1 MNTRTA
7 NYCLKQGFVNIKRN
21 KLFSLASIGTIAA
34 CTFLIGVIF
43 TIIINVNFMEK
54 KVEQQVGV
62 TIFFN
67 EGLSQ
72 QGIDDIGKTIKSDS
86 RVKSYEYTS
95 AEQAWES
102 FKKNYF
108 KDNPDL
114 AEGFSKENPLANSA
128 SYTVYLNSINDQ
140 KAFATAME
148 KVQGVRQ
155 VKYSNPTR
163 EFLTNF
169 GKMLGYA
176 SIALIIILLG
186 VGIFLISNTVMIG
199 ISVRRHEIKIMKL
212 IGATNSFVRAPF
224 IIEGVTIGILG

>member
-34 CTFLIGVIF
+34 CIFLIGVIF

-86 RVKSYEYTS
+86 RVKNIH
-95 AEQAWES
+95 QQR
-102 FKKNYF
+102 KLGKV
-108 KDNPDL
+108 
-114 AEGFSKENPLANSA
+114 SK
-128 SYTVYLNSINDQ
+128 
-140 KAFATAME
+140 
-148 KVQGVRQ
+148 R
-155 VKYSNPTR
+155 
-163 EFLTNF
+163 
-169 GKMLGYA
+169 
-176 SIALIIILLG
+176 IILK
-186 VGIFLISNTVMIG
+186 IILIWQKDFQKRI
-199 ISVRRHEIKIMKL
+199 HWL
-212 IGATNSFVRAPF
+212 IQHLTQF
-224 IIEGVTIGILG
+224 T

>member
-43 TIIINVNFMEK
+43 TIIIYVNFMEK

-102 FKKNYF
+102 
-108 KDNPDL
+108 
-114 AEGFSKENPLANSA
+114 
-128 SYTVYLNSINDQ
+128 
-140 KAFATAME
+140 
-148 KVQGVRQ
+148 
-155 VKYSNPTR
+155 
-163 EFLTNF
+163 
-169 GKMLGYA
+169 
-176 SIALIIILLG
+176 LIRIILK
-186 VGIFLISNTVMIG
+186 IILIWQKDFQKRI
-199 ISVRRHEIKIMKL
+199 HWL
-212 IGATNSFVRAPF
+212 IQHLTQF
-224 IIEGVTIGILG
+224 I

>member
-72 QGIDDIGKTIKSDS
+72 QRSEERRVGKECRS
-86 RVKSYEYTS
+86 RWSPY
-95 AEQAWES
+95 
-102 FKKNYF
+102 
-108 KDNPDL
+108 
-114 AEGFSKENPLANSA
+114 
-128 SYTVYLNSINDQ
+128 
-140 KAFATAME
+140 
-148 KVQGVRQ
+148 
-155 VKYSNPTR
+155 
-163 EFLTNF
+163 
-169 GKMLGYA
+169 
-176 SIALIIILLG
+176 
-186 VGIFLISNTVMIG
+186 
-199 ISVRRHEIKIMKL
+199 H
-212 IGATNSFVRAPF
+212 
-224 IIEGVTIGILG
+224 

>member
-34 CTFLIGVIF
+34 CIFLIGVIF

-95 AEQAWES
+95 AEEAIL
-102 FKKNYF
+102 K
-108 KDNPDL
+108 
-114 AEGFSKENPLANSA
+114 
-128 SYTVYLNSINDQ
+128 
-140 KAFATAME
+140 
-148 KVQGVRQ
+148 
-155 VKYSNPTR
+155 
-163 EFLTNF
+163 
-169 GKMLGYA
+169 
-176 SIALIIILLG
+176 IIL
-186 VGIFLISNTVMIG
+186 IWQKDFQKRIHWLIQHLTQF
-199 ISVRRHEIKIMKL
+199 
-212 IGATNSFVRAPF
+212 T
-224 IIEGVTIGILG
+224 

>member
-72 QGIDDIGKTIKSDS
+72 QLSLIHIS
-86 RVKSYEYTS
+86 E
-95 AEQAWES
+95 
-102 FKKNYF
+102 
-108 KDNPDL
+108 
-114 AEGFSKENPLANSA
+114 
-128 SYTVYLNSINDQ
+128 
-140 KAFATAME
+140 
-148 KVQGVRQ
+148 
-155 VKYSNPTR
+155 PTR
-163 EFLTNF
+163 LQDLSR
-169 GKMLGYA
+169 MPSSA
-176 SIALIIILLG
+176 
-186 VGIFLISNTVMIG
+186 
-199 ISVRRHEIKIMKL
+199 
-212 IGATNSFVRAPF
+212 
-224 IIEGVTIGILG
+224 